1 MDRDSTVRNAMYE
14 AIGAAGEAAMP
25 LVLQALSDSDETVRY
40 RGCSQPARSLR
51 RLTLTLNCRSQCSRL
66 LIAPYCRS
74 RSSFADW
81 SVLGGQADD
90 WSADLVSVGALAV
103 PALVQTARYGSDW
116 SIHWAIRTL
125 SEMRATPAEVQ
136 PIAINTLL
144 HADDWST
151 CSEAARFLY
160 LMFETQ

>member
-1 MDRDSTVRNAMYE
+1 
-14 AIGAAGEAAMP
+14 MP

-40 RGCSQPARSLR
+40 RGVFAASKIFEKADADSELSKSVLEATHSPILSF
-51 RLTLTLNCRSQCSRL
+51 TK
-66 LIAPYCRS
+66 Y
-74 RSSFADW
+74 FADW